1 MVGMKSKGGGR
12 CSFNW
17 IDFLLRKQSLLS
29 DSISDSMKAGR
40 SLQDQITRETP
51 SETKD

>member
-1 MVGMKSKGGGR
+1 MVGMKTKEWGGGG

-17 IDFLLRKQSLLS
+17 IDFLLGKQSLL
-29 DSISDSMKAGR
+29 SDSMKAGR
-40 SLQDQITRETP
+40 SLRDQLTRETP